1 MSIYI
6 LPGIPRIDG
15 HWTTNTPVKSYQKQG
30 DFERAKNYSE
40 MSYIHSFTDLHS
52 KSVSVAYIPSLLTF
66 TAVFLE
72 DCVIRG
78 IVTEFLNAKFG
89 TNLNQF

>member
-1 MSIYI
+1 MVTGPQILQLKVTRSKVILKGPKTTVKCHIYI
-6 LPGIPRIDG
+6 VSL
-15 HWTTNTPVKSYQKQG
+15 TYT
-30 DFERAKNYSE
+30 A
-40 MSYIHSFTDLHS
+40 